1 MWELSA
7 WDTLIYTLLVLVLMF
22 LLSKVVKKKALSPY
36 FRDGLKNI
44 VMDDIDFRLWILIK
58 NI

>member
-36 FRDGLKNI
+36 FREGLKNM
-44 VMDDIDFRLWILIK
+44 VMDDADFRF
-58 NI
+58 